1 MSFATTWLFLLPSAA
16 WLLAV
21 DQGVVNRSSEPGA
34 DGHLPK
40 AMAMTL
46 HHNMPQHFSILFW
59 HFLIFLKDYL
69 FEMWDPPRMP
79 PDHRTVPSPV
89 LEEVQV
95 ADAETAAALVL
106 AACHSLVATLEMLND
121 QLIRLFD
128 QKLSSICKML
138 FLLRDQNRHNR
149 PNSQD
154 IPKLL
159 GEIKP
164 ASTGFN
170 LSEDGRPGS
179 RGRQTHRRSHRGCS
193 STRHRLVLWF
203 SGATPTPVTPVTP
216 WRQWPWWNSSAGRNC
231 VASGDAGEN
240 RSWRVES
247 KWWLEKGEFMM

>member
-1 MSFATTWLFLLPSAA
+1 
-16 WLLAV
+16 
-21 DQGVVNRSSEPGA
+21 
-34 DGHLPK
+34 
-40 AMAMTL
+40 
-46 HHNMPQHFSILFW
+46 
-59 HFLIFLKDYL
+59 
-69 FEMWDPPRMP
+69 MP

-170 LSEDGRPGS
+170 LSEAGRPGS

-216 WRQWPWWNSSAGRNC
+216 WCQWPWWNSSAGRNG
-231 VASGDAGEN
+231 VTSGDAGEN

-247 KWWLEKGEFMM
+247 KWWLEKGEFMMQYDGICAWFWKMVFIYIYLIILV